1 MEKKGGETLLNAIN
15 KNVEKARGQQSDFQ
29 PRTSEQLQDEVFNT
43 CFKEWT

>member
-1 MEKKGGETLLNAIN
+1 MEKKGGEMLLNAIN

-29 PRTSEQLQDEVFNT
+29 LRISEQLQDEVFNT